1 MGRLTNPRQEI
12 DMGTT
17 TFSGPIKAGTIKDTT
32 GSTVGTDVK
41 NVGFVKMAQTASWSQ
56 STDAAD
62 TGIVIPANSQVV
74 DVQVYITTAC
84 DAANIS
90 VGTSSTSTELFTALA
105 AGTSANVILHGSDG
119 TITDADTWVDIG
131 SSDLPIYIDFSA
143 GTSGAGYITVEYIQ
157 NINNA

>member
-1 MGRLTNPRQEI
+1 
-12 DMGTT
+12 MGTT
-17 TFSGPIKAGTIKDTT
+17 TFSGPIKAGTIANTT
-32 GSTVGTDVK
+32 GTTVGDNVK

-56 STDAAD
+56 STTAAD
-62 TGIVIPANSQVV
+62 TGIVIPANSQVTEV
-74 DVQVYITTAC
+74 IINITTAC

-105 AGTSANVILHGSDG
+105 AGTAANVFKFGTGG
-119 TITDADTWVDIG
+119 TITDGDTWADIG

-143 GTSGAGYITVEYIQ
+143 GTSGAGYVTVEYIQ

>member
-1 MGRLTNPRQEI
+1 MA
-12 DMGTT
+12 TT
-17 TFSGPIKAGTIKDTT
+17 TFSGPIKAGTISNTT
-32 GSTVGTDVK
+32 GTTVGTNVK

-56 STDAAD
+56 STTAAD
-62 TGIVIPANSQVV
+62 TGIVIPANSQIV
-74 DVQVYITTAC
+74 DVQIYITTAC

-105 AGTSANVILHGSDG
+105 AGTAANVILHGSDG

-131 SSDLPIYIDFSA
+131 TSDLPIYIDFSA
-143 GTSGAGYITVEYIQ
+143 GTSGAGYVTVEYIQ